1 MNKKELEQVNKEVSE
16 MKRFFKQLCAYL
28 KPIKGHGTIGMF
40 QRTIV
45 YSEWVLILSV
55 VISIALE
62 CINKTHGGWIH
73 FFENFAIGIACS
85 DVVVLVTTITQF
97 KHIRNE
103 KFEDYNSTLFQ
114 FFVVLTYIV
123 DIKKSG
129 TKEELSTNLKYMCE
143 DIHHYSS
150 LAEELF
156 WFKLKYNVPFHQLS
170 LKLRVLML
178 NLEKEYPP
186 KDLYVGEK
194 EIDSCIKNA
203 KEFMRL
209 IKPHSFNLLDFF
221 NVEDKKQGENN
232 DQL

>member
-1 MNKKELEQVNKEVSE
+1 MKKV
-16 MKRFFKQLCAYL
+16 FKQFCAFL
-28 KPIKGHGTIGMF
+28 KPIKGHGTVGMF

-45 YSEWVLILSV
+45 YSVWVLICTFA
-55 VISIALE
+55 ISIILE
-62 CINKTHGGWIH
+62 CINQKHEGWLQYI
-73 FFENFAIGIACS
+73 ENYAIGIACS
-85 DVVVLVTTITQF
+85 DAIVIITTITQF

-114 FFVVLTYIV
+114 LFVVLTNIV

-129 TKEELSTNLKYMCE
+129 TKEELSTNLKYLCE

-170 LKLRVLML
+170 LKMRVLIA

-194 EIDSCIKNA
+194 EIDSCIKKA

-209 IKPHSFNLLDFF
+209 IKPHSLNLLDFF
-221 NVEDKKQGENN
+221 NEEDKKQGDNN